1 MAFALRSPKAALA
14 STTVHMLCYRA
25 TDISISSPT
34 LPMRVTRRSSLSP
47 MNAMPAHD
55 SITTTLLR
63 IFAAHLELEEK
74 DFLSDLSFHELGADS
89 MDMVEMQALAEEAID
104 IRLPTQ
110 IPTLV
115 VFKTLDRLV
124 RKALAAKA

>member
-1 MAFALRSPKAALA
+1 
-14 STTVHMLCYRA
+14 
-25 TDISISSPT
+25 
-34 LPMRVTRRSSLSP
+34 MRVTRRSSLSP

-74 DFLSDLSFHELGADS
+74 DLLSDLSFHELGADS
-89 MDMVEMQALAEEAID
+89 MDMVEMQALAEEALD

-115 VFKTLDRLV
+115 VFKTLERLV

>member
-1 MAFALRSPKAALA
+1 
-14 STTVHMLCYRA
+14 
-25 TDISISSPT
+25 
-34 LPMRVTRRSSLSP
+34 

-74 DFLSDLSFHELGADS
+74 DLLGDLSFQELGADS
-89 MDMVEMQALAEEAID
+89 MDMAEMQALVEEALG
-104 IRLPTQ
+104 IRLPMQ
-110 IPTLV
+110 IPTRV
-115 VFKTLDRLV
+115 VFKTVDRLV